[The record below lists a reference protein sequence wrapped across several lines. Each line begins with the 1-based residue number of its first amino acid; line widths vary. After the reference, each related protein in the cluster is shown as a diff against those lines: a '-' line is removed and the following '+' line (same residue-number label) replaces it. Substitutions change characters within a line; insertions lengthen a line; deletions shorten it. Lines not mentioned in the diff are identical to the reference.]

1 MVIRL
6 EEECDLI
13 IDADVHISPTAEGG
27 NSIPVEE
34 LLKRMGKAGVDKAVT
49 WLQPPYTR
57 ELDKA
62 NEYVH
67 TSMKKHPDRILGFG
81 WVDPHL
87 GVEKAKKDVRKYIN
101 EYGFYGIKLNGAQ
114 NNFFIDDPQLSLP
127 IIEEVAETGKPLA
140 LHVGA
145 DAYDRTNPFR
155 VAKIAERFPELR
167 ILMVHMGGVA
177 FDDLTNAAIEVAQKH
192 PNLTLIGSGVRTIP
206 ILKAI
211 RTLGSSRVCFGS
223 DTPFELMN
231 VEVAR
236 YQALLGDLPERDLY
250 NVMAGNM
257 AKILN
262 LEI

>member
-1 MVIRL
+1 VVVGL
-6 EEECDLI
+6 GKGCDVI
-13 IDADVHISPTAEGG
+13 IDADAHISPTAEGG

-34 LLKRMGKAGVDKAVT
+34 LLKRMEKAGVDKAVT
-49 WLQPPYTR
+49 WLQPPYMR
-57 ELDKA
+57 RLDKA

-67 TSMKKHPDRILGFG
+67 ASMKKHPDRILGFG
-81 WVDPHL
+81 WVDPYL
-87 GVEKAKKDVRKYIN
+87 GVEKAKKDVKKYIS

-127 IIEEVAETGKPLA
+127 LIEEIAETGKPLA

-145 DAYDRTNPFR
+145 DAHDRTNPFR
-155 VAKIAERFPELR
+155 IAKIAEEFPKLR

-192 PNLTLIGSGVRTIP
+192 LNLALIGSGVRTTP

-211 RTLGSSRVCFGS
+211 KTLGSSRVCFGS

-236 YQALLGDLPERDLY
+236 YQAILGDLPERDRF

-257 AKILN
+257 AKMLN